1 MTTRKQRGK
10 TQMLYLVECMPIDDK
25 DPYSRVYRI
34 MGSTGNI
41 YEVNIKSKPECSCP
55 DFVTRHNRCKHIYF
69 TLIRIMKVSP
79 ENEDKYSFS
88 SSDLDTMFESI
99 PDITNNLM
107 ISTNFKT
114 KYDKLKDKLGANEKK
129 EATKKDT
136 DDVCPICL
144 DDLENGENLEY
155 CKYHC
160 GKPVHETCFKMWTK
174 YHTPICV
181 YCRGSWNSDDSE
193 LKYVNLIY

>member
-1 MTTRKQRGK
+1 
-10 TQMLYLVECMPIDDK
+10 
-25 DPYSRVYRI
+25 
-34 MGSTGNI
+34 
-41 YEVNIKSKPECSCP
+41 
-55 DFVTRHNRCKHIYF
+55 
-69 TLIRIMKVSP
+69 MKVSP
-79 ENEDKYSFS
+79 ENEDKHSFS
-88 SSDLDTMFESI
+88 SSDLDTMFKSI

-114 KYDKLKDKLGANEKK
+114 KYDKLKDKFGTSEKK